1 MYLRDT
7 HSSAAIALAES
18 QPRLWLTP
26 LHIAEC
32 FHAFAQQVYF
42 GRIAASDAERLCDQ
56 LNQDRADNIWS
67 ESPIPERAFDVC
79 AALARRYGPK
89 IGVPTLDSLHVAC
102 ALELGADH
110 VVVSSDPAQ
119 MAAAKGTLNAILDT
133 VAASHDLNPY
143 LRTLDLDGALI
154 QLGLPENPMPS
165 VDTGLLIRKRLAYGG
180 SLIGGIAETQ
190 EMLDFCAEH
199 GIVSD
204 IEMVTAAQLDQAY
217 DRMVAG
223 DVKYRFVLDNST
235 L

>member
-1 MYLRDT
+1 MALLNIYSDSSFFVSMYLRDT

-89 IGVPTLDSLHVAC
+89 IGVCTLDSLHVAC
-102 ALELGADH
+102 ALELGADRFWTF
-110 VVVSSDPAQ
+110 DERQ
-119 MAAAKGTLNAILDT
+119 AKLAK
-133 VAASHDLNPY
+133 AE
-143 LRTLDLDGALI
+143 
-154 QLGLPENPMPS
+154 GL
-165 VDTGLLIRKRLAYGG
+165 K
-180 SLIGGIAETQ
+180 TQ
-190 EMLDFCAEH
+190 
-199 GIVSD
+199 
-204 IEMVTAAQLDQAY
+204 
-217 DRMVAG
+217 
-223 DVKYRFVLDNST
+223 
-235 L
+235 